1 MTVFI
6 KQLLSSSYVW
16 WCTIFVYALYV
27 HVWCY
32 VFFSLRLPLL
42 LRLLSLKP
50 TREQKKK
57 KTKTTNTL
65 AVTTMPFVVAHLLS
79 HGNCYT
85 NYGDASSV
93 SNMHGNKSS
102 NEPRGEYCL
111 FVPFACRTF
120 FSTSLLYLCV
130 REVSVANFIYI
141 KPLWAFAY

>member
-1 MTVFI
+1 MFDGVLFLYTLYMCTFGAMFFFLFVF
-6 KQLLSSSYVW
+6 LFVFVSSRSN
-16 WCTIFVYALYV
+16 
-27 HVWCY
+27 
-32 VFFSLRLPLL
+32 LPES
-42 LRLLSLKP
+42 R
-50 TREQKKK
+50 RK

-130 REVSVANFIYI
+130 REVSVVNFIYI
-141 KPLWAFAY
+141 KPL